1 MTRRK
6 RAARLYRDVD
16 VPLWIVITTLWI
28 WLVIGVAVALHFNS
42 YEIPATEANLA
53 GFVSGGFVASL
64 FYLLLA
70 CD

>member
-16 VPLWIVITTLWI
+16 VPLWIMFTTLWL
-28 WLVIGVAVALHFNS
+28 WLVVGVAVALHFNS
-42 YEIPATEANLA
+42 YEIPTNEANLA
-53 GFVSGGFVASL
+53 GFVSGGFVAAF